1 MVKHITQAVQLILF
15 ISFSCYSLNGQSII
29 GEWDG
34 TLQVTGF
41 SLDMSISIVEGDEG
55 IEGSLDIPAQNID
68 DMPMADLTLQ
78 GSDLYF
84 ALPKVPGQATYSGV
98 LNASQD
104 TIHGSFTQAG
114 RSIPLQFVKASEA
127 DFERVVDAIE
137 RLAAL
142 TDSLMT
148 EKQVPGVAIGI
159 IKDGKIIMNQGFGY
173 RDYEHQDPVNENTL
187 FAIGSSTKAFVAAG
201 LAILA
206 DENTIDWEAPVRQYL
221 PDFQM
226 HDDFASAEM
235 TPLDL
240 VTHRSGLPRHDLL
253 WYGSASSREALF
265 KKIKDLE
272 PTEAFRT
279 KFQYQNLMY
288 MTAGIL
294 IGKMSDSSWEE
305 FTAEEIFRP
314 LKMTQSNFSVDDS
327 QRTNNYALPYKV
339 KDDKIV
345 RMDFRNIDNV
355 GPAGS
360 INSNTTDMLKWVKM
374 QLKKG
379 KYGSD
384 QIINASQFDIM
395 HEPQMIVGKGP
406 LADMNPE
413 FTPAMYGTG
422 WFIQNYKGTKIV
434 QHGGNIDG
442 FSAYVHL
449 LPDEDIGMVILTNKN
464 GSRLPSVLALHA
476 TDWLLGKQE
485 IDWTNRV
492 YVEADT
498 QTEELKEER
507 APVSNTDPTHPIP
520 DYTGEYEHPAY
531 GIMTIRQQSGELKMK
546 FNAFDEDLT
555 HFHYDVFEANL
566 SELDQKM
573 KLQFNM
579 DMNGNVV
586 SLSTTVEP
594 MIGPTAFKK
603 LPPRQIDD
611 REFINKVAK
620 SYTLGPQKIVV
631 RKVSTE
637 LKLKITGQPEYTL
650 EPFQKDEFNLR
661 GLPGYSVRFIFN
673 DSRRKV
679 NELIFY
685 QPNGT
690 FTAQAAE

>member
-1 MVKHITQAVQLILF
+1 MVKHINKTAICILF
-15 ISFSCYSLNGQSII
+15 LFSLTSVMSQSII
-29 GEWDG
+29 GDWDG
-34 TLQVTGF
+34 TLEVTGF
-41 SLDMSISIVEGDEG
+41 SLEMFITVEAGEDEL
-55 IEGSLDIPAQNID
+55 EGSLDIPAQNID
-68 DMPMADLTLQ
+68 DMPLADLTLQ

-84 ALPKVPGQATYSGV
+84 ALPEVPGQATYSGV
-98 LNASQD
+98 LNATQD
-104 TIHGSFTQAG
+104 TISGSFTQAG

-127 DFERVVDAIE
+127 DFERVIDAVE

-148 EKQVPGVAIGI
+148 ERQVPGVAIGI
-159 IKDGKIIMNQGFGY
+159 VKDGKIIMNQGFGY
-173 RDYEHQDPVNENTL
+173 RDYEHQEPVNENTL

-206 DENTIDWEAPVRQYL
+206 DENTIDWEAPVREYL

-240 VTHRSGLPRHDLL
+240 LTHRSGLPRHDLL
-253 WYGSASSREALF
+253 WYGSESSREELF

-288 MTAGIL
+288 MAAGIL
-294 IGKMSDSSWEE
+294 IGEMSDSSWEE
-305 FTAEEIFRP
+305 FTEEELFRP
-314 LKMTQSNFSVDDS
+314 LKMTQSNFSVDAS
-327 QRTNNYALPYKV
+327 QKTNNYALPYKV
-339 KDDKIV
+339 TDEEIV

-360 INSNTTDMLKWVKM
+360 INSNTNDMLKWVKM
-374 QLKKG
+374 QLNQG

-384 QIINASQFDIM
+384 QIISEGQFEIM
-395 HEPQMIVGKGP
+395 HEPQMIIGKGP
-406 LADMNPE
+406 LAEINPE

-422 WFIQNYKGTKIV
+422 WFIMNYEGTKIV

-442 FSAYVHL
+442 FSAHVHL
-449 LPDEDIGMVILTNKN
+449 LPDDDIGMVILTNKN
-464 GSRLPSVLALHA
+464 GSKLPSVLALHA
-476 TDWLLGKQE
+476 TDWLLGKPE
-485 IDWTNRV
+485 IDWTKRLYMAV
-492 YVEADT
+492 DSKT
-498 QTEELKEER
+498 DKLKEER
-507 APVSNTDPTHPIP
+507 APIKNADPTHPIP
-520 DYTGEYEHPAY
+520 DYVGEYEHPAY
-531 GIMTIRQQSGELKMK
+531 GIIAVRQQSGSLKMK

-555 HFHYDVFEANL
+555 HFHFDVFEATL
-566 SELDQKM
+566 SDLDQKM
-573 KLQFNM
+573 KYQFNM
-579 DMNGNVV
+579 DMNGNIISV
-586 SLSTTVEP
+586 STTIEP
-594 MIGPTAFKK
+594 LLGPTTFKK

-620 SYTLGPQKIVV
+620 SYILDTQKIVV
-631 RKVSTE
+631 KKVSTE

-650 EPFQKDEFNLR
+650 EPFQKDEFKLK
-661 GLPGYSVRFIFN
+661 GLPGYSVKFIFN

-690 FTAQAAE
+690 FTAQASE